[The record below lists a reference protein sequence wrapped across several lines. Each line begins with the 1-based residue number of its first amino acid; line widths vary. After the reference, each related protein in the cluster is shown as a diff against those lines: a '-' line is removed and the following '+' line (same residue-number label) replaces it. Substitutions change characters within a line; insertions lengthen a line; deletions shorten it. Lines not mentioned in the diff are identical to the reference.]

1 MIQFNLGSKANRA
14 ERRNKSYDVALS
26 LLSTFKKDP
35 LFSEG
40 ITFEMVICSCQM
52 GSGCCLKV

>member
-35 LFSEG
+35 LYFQKE
-40 ITFEMVICSCQM
+40 
-52 GSGCCLKV
+52 